1 MIKLF
6 RKIRY
11 NLMEQNKTGKYLKYA
26 IGEIILVVIGILIA
40 LQINNWNED
49 QKSRRHEVNMLK
61 EINKAITDD
70 IEKLNLIVPYFTKVK
85 NSYVELTRVKNG
97 KEIPQDSL
105 NKILGLVR
113 SYGYVLSFN
122 KGPYESLKS
131 NGLDKIS
138 DIETRN
144 LISALYGNDIPI
156 AESFINEVLRV
167 ELYKRNELINN
178 MFGSKHF
185 VDDNKIDSKLN
196 LFNLSEA
203 LNSKT
208 MEQLIST
215 SWPIDGVLRQFTR
228 IRDDMQKTKDRIKL
242 NINNSDD

>member
-1 MIKLF
+1 MENKTKRDVTFLNLVSDFETNFEKGQSVNLDDKTFLEIIRFYEEELQYVKAIEVADLALSQHSYKPDFYIIKARLLF
-6 RKIRY
+6 QTSLQDEALELLTKAEAISPFEHDILLLKIRI
-11 NLMEQNKTGKYLKYA
+11 LAFK
-26 IGEIILVVIGILIA
+26 GEITEAKNILK
-40 LQINNWNED
+40 D
-49 QKSRRHEVNMLK
+49 MKR
-61 EINKAITDD
+61 
-70 IEKLNLIVPYFTKVK
+70 
-85 NSYVELTRVKNG
+85 YVSSG
-97 KEIPQDSL
+97 D
-105 NKILGLVR
+105 
-113 SYGYVLSFN
+113 LSDV
-122 KGPYESLKS
+122 YLS
-131 NGLDKIS
+131 
-138 DIETRN
+138 
-144 LISALYGNDIPI
+144 
-156 AESFINEVLRV
+156 ESFINEVLRV